1 MVLPPPAL
9 LSFTV
14 WLKTVGWEMGV
25 GKGVKEPKVWSW
37 FWRLKEKQRRQRT
50 KVVGHVGISVTD
62 IEAKNLL

>member
-1 MVLPPPAL
+1 
-9 LSFTV
+9 
-14 WLKTVGWEMGV
+14 MGV